1 MKSTSLDAADIR
13 ILCALQKHGQL
24 SKTRLA
30 ELVGLSSTP
39 CLARLTRLKAAGYVR
54 GYHADLALNKIVE
67 FSKIVVTVSLKSHR
81 KADFERFE
89 AFVRQRPE
97 IIECVATGGGMDY
110 VLTVVTRT
118 LAAFQEV
125 VDAMLSIEVEVDR
138 YMTYIVTREVK
149 SGQPDLAQLT
159 ARRRD

>member
-1 MKSTSLDAADIR
+1 MKSTNLDAADIR

-39 CLARLTRLKAAGYVR
+39 CLARLTRLKAAGYIR

-67 FSKIVVTVSLKSHR
+67 FSKVVVTVSLKSHR

-89 AFVRQRPE
+89 TFVRQCPE
-97 IIECVATGGGMDY
+97 IIDCVATGGGMDY

-118 LAAFQEV
+118 LEAFQEV
-125 VDAMLSIEVEVDR
+125 VEAMLSVEVEVDR

-149 SGQPDLAQLT
+149 SGQPDLAHLN